1 MTYSPPP
8 GTTTTTATVV
18 EPSRP
23 LGVAILA
30 VLIGIFAVIVIVGGL
45 LVLLA
50 SSFAFVP
57 FPLFG
62 TVGVVAGILLFIFGL
77 ILLGVAVGLWHQ
89 RLWALVLTIIVL
101 ILLIIGNV
109 LSRTFT
115 LGFFI
120 EIILLI
126 YLLAVHR
133 HFL

>member
-126 YLLAVHR
+126 YLLAV
-133 HFL
+133 

>member
-8 GTTTTTATVV
+8 GTTTTTTAVV
-18 EPSRP
+18 QPSRP

-45 LVLLA
+45 LALFA

-62 TVGVVAGILLFIFGL
+62 TVGVVAGILLIIFGL

-101 ILLIIGNV
+101 ILLIIGNI
-109 LSRTFT
+109 LSHSFT